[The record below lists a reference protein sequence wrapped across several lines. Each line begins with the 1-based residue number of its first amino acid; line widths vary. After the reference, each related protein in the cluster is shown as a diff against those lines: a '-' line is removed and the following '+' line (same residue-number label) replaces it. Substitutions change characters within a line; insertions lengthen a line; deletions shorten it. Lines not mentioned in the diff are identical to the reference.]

1 MPPGCFADWDLT
13 TDILLVQ
20 AKAFLAELRKAES
33 ALFYSQSN
41 TERTCGG
48 HQFTACPACKSFEL
62 PRLAHFCSLRP
73 NYPSSQ
79 RLRETAQA
87 ALQPFQQWGLLSFQ
101 TSGSTWK
108 AITARLTKD
117 CLLSHTQNLEILTR
131 GVSDNQTPEG
141 RFWKITAAL
150 AWSAILSFLQ
160 RSAKIIM
167 FFCCRKWFEPDT
179 SNFAHY
185 PRGFCQEL
193 QCVEH
198 MERLE
203 KSTDAMEIEKA
214 LARATCS
221 AGVNSPEADR
231 AESAVALVM
240 LLRARLSVDRWLG
253 MLQYLTGAICKWWRR
268 RRRRRW
274 WWWWLCFPCF
284 VPGVR
289 TCRNLVK
296 WSAVRWCSHI
306 PLRQKGWSCPR
317 RP

>member
-1 MPPGCFADWDLT
+1 M
-13 TDILLVQ
+13 
-20 AKAFLAELRKAES
+20 AELRKAES

-117 CLLSHTQNLEILTR
+117 CLLSHTQNLEISTR

-141 RFWKITAAL
+141 RNQQVL
-150 AWSAILSFLQ
+150 ENHSSFGLVCNLKF
-160 RSAKIIM
+160 SAKIIM

-179 SNFAHY
+179 SNFTHY

-240 LLRARLSVDRWLG
+240 LLRARLSVDRLD
-253 MLQYLTGAICKWWRR
+253 R
-268 RRRRRW
+268 
-274 WWWWLCFPCF
+274 
-284 VPGVR
+284 
-289 TCRNLVK
+289 
-296 WSAVRWCSHI
+296 
-306 PLRQKGWSCPR
+306 
-317 RP
+317 